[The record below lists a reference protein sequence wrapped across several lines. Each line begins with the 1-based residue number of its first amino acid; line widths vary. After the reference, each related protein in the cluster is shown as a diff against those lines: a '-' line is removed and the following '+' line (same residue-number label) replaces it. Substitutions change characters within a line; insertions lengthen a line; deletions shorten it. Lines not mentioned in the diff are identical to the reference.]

1 MKTQQEIEER
11 LDKILKDDRLSYPPA
26 NVQINAPLALIQVQ
40 LESMRSILLWVLD
53 HENRTSTAS

>member
-1 MKTQQEIEER
+1 MKTQQEIEKR

-53 HENRTSTAS
+53 RENRTSTAS